1 MTSAMGRNA
10 VIVHAELSPGAQP
23 DETDVLVQAGAV
35 ARALEDLGYRAVTV
49 PFGLDLRQLASKLFE
64 LEPCIVFNLVEGL
77 DGDGRLIHLACS
89 ILDHL
94 GFPYTG
100 ADTGAMFLTSNKVL
114 AKEWMGHAGIPTP
127 EWIVQGGA
135 PGAGPFLP
143 GEYIVK
149 ALWEEASVG
158 IDGNSVQEAASLPE
172 LRKRLQLRAEALGKP
187 CFAERFIGGREFNI
201 SVIGGPAGP
210 EVLPPAEIRFSF
222 PDGRRRL
229 VDYKAKWD
237 EDSLEYRCTQ
247 RSFQFGD
254 GDRDLLEELGKNA
267 LTCWK
272 AFGLRGYARVDFRV
286 DEGGRPWVLEIN
298 ANPCLSPDSGFVAA
312 SAMAGLSYPAMIARI
327 ISDTLKGGA
336 R

>member
-1 MTSAMGRNA
+1 MTFAMGRKA
-10 VIVHAELSPGAQP
+10 VIVHTELSPGAPP
-23 DETDVLVQAGAV
+23 DETDVLDQAGTV
-35 ARALEDLGYRAVTV
+35 AKALEDLGYQAVTV
-49 PFGLDLRQLASKLFE
+49 SFGLDLKALASRLRRLK
-64 LEPCIVFNLVEGL
+64 PCIVFNLVEGL

-94 GFPYTG
+94 GCPYTG
-100 ADTGAMFLTSNKVL
+100 ADTEAMFLTSNKVL
-114 AKEWMGHAGIPTP
+114 AKEWMEHAGIPTP
-127 EWIVQGGA
+127 EWIARGRDLR
-135 PGAGPFLP
+135 AGLPFP

-158 IDGNSVQEAASLPE
+158 IDENSVQAAANLPE
-172 LRKRLQLRAEALGKP
+172 LEKQIRLREEDLGKP
-187 CFAERFIGGREFNI
+187 CFAERFISGREFNL
-201 SVIGGPAGP
+201 SLIGGPAGP

-222 PDGRRRL
+222 PDGRRRV
-229 VDYKAKWD
+229 VDYKAKWE

-247 RSFQFGD
+247 RFFHFGH
-254 GDRDLLEELGKNA
+254 GDRGLLEELGGKA
-267 LTCWK
+267 LACWK

-298 ANPCLSPDSGFVAA
+298 ANPCLSPGSGFVAA

-327 ISDTLKGGA
+327 ISDTLEGNA